1 MDQLTLEPVCD
12 SQIHIYI
19 QRNGNDNCNSC
30 NKKLTNYRCKNCDH
44 ELCNS
49 CHADMILNIRS
60 DQLKRTKNLLLEER
74 KKIRQ
79 QDIQLNNDYR
89 DTIDKYDKDDKDDR
103 YDRYDKDDKYDRY
116 DRYDK
121 DDKYDKYDKYDTID
135 RYNGKSQKIIVRDRR
150 GRRNSYN
157 KSGIIHRNDR
167 QLVGRKLSEKPR
179 NRSLSCFEKFFKYR

>member
-1 MDQLTLEPVCD
+1 MNQLTLEPVCD
-12 SQIHIYI
+12 SQDHIYI
-19 QRNGNDNCNSC
+19 QRNGNDNCNICS
-30 NKKLTNYRCKNCDH
+30 KKLTNYRCKNCYR
-44 ELCNS
+44 ELCNT
-49 CHADMILNIRS
+49 CHKDMILNARS

-89 DTIDKYDKDDKDDR
+89 DTID
-103 YDRYDKDDKYDRY
+103 
-116 DRYDK
+116 
-121 DDKYDKYDKYDTID
+121 

-157 KSGIIHRNDR
+157 KSSIIYPTNN

-179 NRSLSCFEKFFKYR
+179 NRSLSCFEKLFKYR

>member
-12 SQIHIYI
+12 SQVHIFI
-19 QRNGNDNCNSC
+19 QKNGDDNCNIC
-30 NKKLTNYRCKNCDH
+30 NKNLTNYRCKNCDH
-44 ELCNS
+44 ELCNT
-49 CHADMILNIRS
+49 CHKDMILNTRS

-79 QDIQLNNDYR
+79 QDIKLNNDYR
-89 DTIDKYDKDDKDDR
+89 
-103 YDRYDKDDKYDRY
+103 
-116 DRYDK
+116 
-121 DDKYDKYDKYDTID
+121 DTID

-157 KSGIIHRNDR
+157 KSSIIHRNDR

-179 NRSLSCFEKFFKYR
+179 NRSLNCFEKLFKCR

>member
-74 KKIRQ
+74 KK
-79 QDIQLNNDYR
+79 
-89 DTIDKYDKDDKDDR
+89 
-103 YDRYDKDDKYDRY
+103 
-116 DRYDK
+116 
-121 DDKYDKYDKYDTID
+121 
-135 RYNGKSQKIIVRDRR
+135 
-150 GRRNSYN
+150 
-157 KSGIIHRNDR
+157 
-167 QLVGRKLSEKPR
+167 
-179 NRSLSCFEKFFKYR
+179 